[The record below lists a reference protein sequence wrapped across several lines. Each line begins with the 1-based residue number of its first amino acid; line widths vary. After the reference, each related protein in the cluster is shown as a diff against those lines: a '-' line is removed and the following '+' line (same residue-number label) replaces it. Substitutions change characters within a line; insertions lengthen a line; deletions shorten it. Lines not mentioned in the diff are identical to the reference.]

1 MTDRHQQ
8 LRLLEAVLFATREPL
23 SEAVLAE
30 RMPDGMAVSSLIEDL
45 KKLYAN
51 RGVNLV
57 RVAGGEL
64 TVQNIIMG
72 GVVVDDFTITKSLF
86 ADLDHD
92 CSVGIVDF
100 LQLLARWT
108 A

>member
-1 MTDRHQQ
+1 MNPHEGTVYVIAGHAASGTLAGDHP
-8 LRLLEAVLFATREPL
+8 LTAVKHGSPG
-23 SEAVLAE
+23 SC
-30 RMPDGMAVSSLIEDL
+30 
-45 KKLYAN
+45 
-51 RGVNLV
+51 LV

-72 GVVVDDFTITKSLF
+72 GTVVDQFTITKNLF
-86 ADLDHD
+86 ADVDHD

-100 LQLLARWT
+100 LLLLGDWGPCDDCA